1 MTTVSMLYL
10 GRADA
15 WAVQRGH
22 ELYVVAHPENGLPVD
37 RRTATPAL
45 TSTASFRQ
53 LLATAPRVW
62 FIADRW
68 NFQTS
73 YTADF
78 IMTVL
83 DQMDLVYDRQGVLIF
98 RGEGA
103 APSPEPRILR
113 ERKIEFGEELALA
126 AFGLSE
132 GNPNPG
138 DELEVTL
145 YWQALEQAG
154 PTYTVSL
161 QLVGSDGIGV
171 AGVEEPVL
179 GGLYQPDLWS
189 KDTGIVDPHQF
200 ELPADLRTGRYRLGL
215 SVYVSDPSNSLSLAG
230 GGDRAPL
237 VSMTVGE
244 ISVRSPTSGADITF
258 GGQIR
263 LLGHDLA
270 CEQDFSGCDLRL
282 YWEALTLVDR
292 DYTVFMHLLDANG
305 AIIAQDDAP
314 PGDPFF
320 PTSTWLPGEVIVD
333 NHHLA
338 LPAAAPPGVY
348 RVIVGLYHWPT
359 GDRLQ
364 AVDGEGNPLGD
375 AALLTTIDAG
385 QNAP

>member
-78 IMTVL
+78 ILTVL

-103 APSPEPRILR
+103 APSPEPPILR
-113 ERKIEFGEELALA
+113 EHRIEFGEELALT

-145 YWQALEQAG
+145 YWQALEQVG

-161 QLVGSDGIGV
+161 QLVGPDGMGV

-179 GGLYQPDLWS
+179 DGLYQPDLWP
-189 KDTGIVDPHQF
+189 KDAVLVDPHQF
-200 ELPADLRTGRYRLGL
+200 VLPPDLRTGRYRLGL
-215 SVYVSDPSNSLSLAG
+215 SVYISDPSDLLLLPGEA
-230 GGDRAPL
+230 DRASL
-237 VSMTVGE
+237 VSITVGE
-244 ISVRSPTSGADITF
+244 IFVPSPTSSADIIF
-258 GGQIR
+258 GEQIR

-270 CEQDFSGCDLRL
+270 CEQDISGCDLRL
-282 YWEALTLVDR
+282 YWEALAPVDR
-292 DYTVFMHLLDANG
+292 DYTVFVHLLDANS

-320 PTSTWLPGEVIVD
+320 PTSTWLSGEVIVD